1 MVDMLSFR
9 FDERQ
14 YDAPRR
20 DSTDSFDDSFD
31 GRFDGP
37 FDGEIDDGVVLRFD
51 RR

>member
-1 MVDMLSFR
+1 MVDMLSSR

-20 DSTDSFDDSFD
+20 DSTDSFD